1 MDREPD
7 QRGVG
12 TLLNDVVTHL
22 NNLVRKELD
31 LFRTEMSE
39 NATSAAVALG
49 MIAGALVVALVAL
62 NVLAAALV
70 AALAKTALG
79 AGWSAL
85 LVGVVFAI
93 VAFVMLQRGMAGLRA
108 TSLAPK
114 RTARTLAEDADAIR
128 ETM

>member
-1 MDREPD
+1 
-7 QRGVG
+7 
-12 TLLNDVVTHL
+12 
-22 NNLVRKELD
+22 
-31 LFRTEMSE
+31 MSE
-39 NATSAAVALG
+39 NATSAPVALG